1 MQNMNPKPP
10 TPPKGNGKNIMMIV
24 VVVLVV
30 VIVLLLG
37 VMVYPA
43 VKDKMSAKKVEKG
56 IDSESYYAVFLSNGQ
71 VYFGHL
77 ADVTKPN
84 PELTDIY
91 YLQLNQQQQQ
101 QAQVQPAE
109 GEQPELQE
117 QQTEKEPELSLVK
130 LGKELHGP
138 EDKMVL
144 NGEHILFYEKLKDDS
159 NVVKAIN
166 EDKDKEEE

>member
-1 MQNMNPKPP
+1 MNPKPP
-10 TPPKGNGKNIMMIV
+10 KPSLGNGKNIMMIV
-24 VVVLVV
+24 VIVLVV
-30 VIVLLLG
+30 VVVALLG
-37 VMVYPA
+37 IMVYPTI
-43 VKDKMSAKKVEKG
+43 KDKNTTSKVEEG
-56 IDSESYYAVFLSNGQ
+56 IESDAYYAVFLSNGQ

-77 ADVTKPN
+77 ANVTDSH

-109 GEQPELQE
+109 GEQPDLQE
-117 QQTEKEPELSLVK
+117 QSQEKDPELSLVK

-144 NGEHILFYEKLKDDS
+144 NGEHILFYEKLTNDS

-166 EDKDKEEE
+166 EDKEKE